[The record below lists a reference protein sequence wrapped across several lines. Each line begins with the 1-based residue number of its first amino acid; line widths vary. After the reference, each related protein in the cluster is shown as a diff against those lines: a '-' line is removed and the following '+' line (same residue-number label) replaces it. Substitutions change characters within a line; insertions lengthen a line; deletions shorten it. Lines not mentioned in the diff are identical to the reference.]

1 MGQSGESPDREAK
14 MSEAPTSVLKR
25 ASGWSIL
32 WAFVLILFGVVALV
46 LPWATSLGVVMIV
59 GWLVFFSGVVQVLHA
74 FRSKGIGS
82 ILWKL
87 FVAALYLAVGI
98 YFLTHPIQ
106 SVAAIALVLAIF
118 FFAEGITDIA
128 TYFASR
134 KLSGAGW
141 ILADGIVT
149 LLLGVMIWAHWP
161 SGSLWVLGTLV
172 GISMIMTGMARLM
185 ISVAT
190 RRLVAQFA
198 D

>member
-1 MGQSGESPDREAK
+1 
-14 MSEAPTSVLKR
+14 MSEPTSAVLKR

-32 WAFVLILFGVVALV
+32 WAFLLILFGVIALV

-59 GWLVFFSGVVQVLHA
+59 GWLIFFSGVVQVVHA
-74 FRSKGIGS
+74 FRSKGIGN

-98 YFLTHPIQ
+98 YFLSHPILG
-106 SVAAIALVLAIF
+106 IATLTLILAIF
-118 FFAEGITDIA
+118 FLAEGITDLA
-128 TYFASR
+128 TYFSSR

-149 LLLGVMIWAHWP
+149 LLLGLMVWAHWP

-190 RRLVAQFA
+190 RKLVAQFA